1 MYIYIYFLRGASSLV
16 AQTVKNLPAM
26 QVIWVRSLGWEDPLE
41 KEVTTHSRVL
51 AWRIPWTE
59 DPGGLQS

>member
-1 MYIYIYFLRGASSLV
+1 MCVYVYTHTYIYLRGASSLV

-26 QVIWVRSLGWEDPLE
+26 QETWVRSLGWEDPLE

-51 AWRIPWTE
+51 A
-59 DPGGLQS
+59 